1 MSSRREFAYSS
12 IILRASPLGDSSFT
26 SSGCFTFV
34 GNAPALN
41 SIRDVGPGTIH
52 SDGLDYGT
60 NHNDDLDHGTNHS
73 DGHSVRARRRIRS
86 RRALPDERLAWQQRA
101 STWIHRRSR
110 QVLSMGVSSALL
122 LIAAAEL
129 DGRQAASRPE
139 VPDCLHCLRVP
150 L

>member
-1 MSSRREFAYSS
+1 MSLMSSRREFTYSS

-41 SIRDVGPGTIH
+41 SIRDVGPATSH
-52 SDGLDYGT
+52 SDGLDY
-60 NHNDDLDHGTNHS
+60 GTNHS

-86 RRALPDERLAWQQRA
+86 RRALPDERLAWQKRA

-129 DGRQAASRPE
+129 DGR
-139 VPDCLHCLRVP
+139 
-150 L
+150 